1 RKLLP
6 WTSPL
11 RDFFLDENR
20 YLNHVAA
27 RDEQPIDTP
36 AERYLGGGAYAA
48 GAYSKPAMMLH
59 TLHGI
64 LGETRFRA
72 FLREYYRSNLLR
84 HPRPED
90 VVSAAERSTGLE
102 LSGWFATWLGG
113 TGIPSIS
120 IRDIDRER
128 IGEER
133 ITAVRVRCKGDCIEP
148 VKVAATFADG

>member
-1 RKLLP
+1 
-6 WTSPL
+6 
-11 RDFFLDENR
+11 
-20 YLNHVAA
+20 
-27 RDEQPIDTP
+27 
-36 AERYLGGGAYAA
+36 
-48 GAYSKPAMMLH
+48 
-59 TLHGI
+59 
-64 LGETRFRA
+64 
-72 FLREYYRSNLLR
+72 
-84 HPRPED
+84 RPED

-148 VKVAATFADG
+148 VKVAATFADGSQEERTLDLKSGEARATSGGPSRLTRATLDPDHALIEWSRLDNRSGPPPLRFRPLFDFPSSEAMTFLYGPMIWHGRSEGV